1 MSETDEDPIK
11 LELQTILEHVQALV
25 EHQNLDGLQI
35 LLDEVTSFLLNLKT
49 IFDAEFIPVQLQNH
63 VKKSYI
69 QLEKPL
75 TGLFSKEHYKNKVTL
90 KLKEGTTNEVIEH
103 IDIKEDIAFV
113 KVETDND
120 EYIPPTIVYKDKK
133 QEIKQEIE
141 DTDPD
146 YNPDIGN
153 DDDADNDEENDKDFN
168 MDEDGAPK
176 KTYHSFYKKG
186 GLKNLGYKDSYPI
199 SKEVYDE
206 IISKG
211 EPPFVCPRCDKPCTR
226 RLVFDYHLM
235 KHEKKCT
242 GIKMIWPKWK
252 KVKVIILSDE
262 DLLCS
267 YEIILTGLKYF

>member
-35 LLDEVTSFLLNLKT
+35 LLDEITSFLLNLKT
-49 IFDAEFIPVQLQNH
+49 IFDAEFTPVQLQNH
-63 VKKSYI
+63 AKKSYI

-90 KLKEGTTNEVIEH
+90 KLKEGGTTNEVIEH
-103 IDIKEDIAFV
+103 IDIKEDIGFV
-113 KVETDND
+113 KVETDEND
-120 EYIPPTIVYKDKK
+120 MDPDYIPPTIVYKGNKK

-141 DTDPD
+141 DNTDPD
-146 YNPDIGN
+146 YNPDHIGN
-153 DDDADNDEENDKDFN
+153 DADDNDNNDEENDDDKDF
-168 MDEDGAPK
+168 MDDNDGAPK
-176 KTYHSFYKKG
+176 KTHHSFYKKG
-186 GLKNLGYKDSYPI
+186 GLKNLGYKEGYPI

-211 EPPFVCPRCDKPCTR
+211 EPPYVCPRCDKPCTR

-252 KVKVIILSDE
+252 KVKVS
-262 DLLCS
+262 
-267 YEIILTGLKYF
+267 T